1 VKSADPQT
9 PWALLF
15 GLVTPPS
22 QHGESLPAVPRSLY
36 GLLKNNGCIKYRR
49 AIRDKRM
56 EAETD
61 YLRENGPLLVAQ
73 LSVVFGISAESVTND
88 LRLLES
94 AGTVRC
100 LPGKAPRQW
109 EAAS

>member
-1 VKSADPQT
+1 MKSADLPT

-22 QHGESLPAVPRSLY
+22 QNGESLPAVPHNLY
-36 GLLKNNGCIKYRR
+36 GLSQSNGSQTHRR
-49 AIRDKRM
+49 AMRDRRM
-56 EAETD
+56 AAEAV
-61 YLRENGPLLVAQ
+61 YLRENGPLTVAQ
-73 LSVVFGISAESVTND
+73 LADVFGLTNENVTND

-100 LPGKAPRQW
+100 MPGKPPRQW
-109 EAAS
+109 ESA